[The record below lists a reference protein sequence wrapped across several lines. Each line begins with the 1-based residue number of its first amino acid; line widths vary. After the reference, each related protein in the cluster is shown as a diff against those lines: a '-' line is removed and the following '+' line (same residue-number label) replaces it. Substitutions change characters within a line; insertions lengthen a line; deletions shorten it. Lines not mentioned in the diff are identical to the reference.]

1 MAFTQ
6 KNSPVDVYSVGEIA
20 EAAGVPVARVE
31 ALIEAGSLRPV
42 SGLAGPHSLSLG
54 GFAPR
59 SGRRRFS
66 SVAQGFS
73 PVYFAQSEAISAV
86 RALRADGGR
95 TAAMLF
101 DKPEFTHTSAKM
113 PIAAASAVH
122 AGIAASLMFIST
134 IGLPQAAEH
143 PIRIEPVTTR
153 LVFIASPGPGGGG
166 GGGGLRQ
173 KAPPPRAQRK
183 GKSSLDSPVPLRKA
197 PKPVEAAP
205 KPEPPPPPPPVKPEP
220 LPPVVA
226 PVATVAANDIE
237 KPGIIDEPAPK
248 QSESRGPGAGGGVGS
263 GTGTGLGKGD
273 GSGIG
278 EGSGGGMGGG
288 PYRPGSGV
296 LPPRLLREVKAAY
309 TEEARRA
316 NLEGEVVLE
325 IVVRRDGSVSDVRLL
340 NGLGRGLNERAIAAV
355 RQWRFAPATR
365 LGQAVD
371 VIVEVA
377 VEFKLR

>member
-1 MAFTQ
+1 MALTPTT
-6 KNSPVDVYSVGEIA
+6 SPVDVYSAGEIA
-20 EAAGVPVARVE
+20 QAAGVPVARVD
-31 ALIEAGSLRPV
+31 ALVATGQV
-42 SGLAGPHSLSLG
+42 HALAISPEY
-54 GFAPR
+54 FAPD
-59 SGRRRFS
+59 
-66 SVAQGFS
+66 
-73 PVYFAQSEAISAV
+73 EAIFAV
-86 RALRADGGR
+86 RTLRADGGR
-95 TAAMLF
+95 SAALLF
-101 DKPEFTHTSAKM
+101 DKPEFARTSAKM

-122 AGIAASLMFIST
+122 AGIAASLIFIST
-134 IGLPQAAEH
+134 IGLPQAVET
-143 PIRIEPVTTR
+143 RMRVDPVATR

-183 GKSSLDSPVPLRKA
+183 GKSSLDSPMPVRKA
-197 PKPVEAAP
+197 PKPIEAAP

-226 PVATVAANDIE
+226 PVATVAANNIDR
-237 KPGIIDEPAPK
+237 PGVIDEPAPK
-248 QSESRGPGAGGGVGS
+248 ESQSRGPGVGGGVGT

-278 EGSGGGMGGG
+278 DGSGGGMGGG

-296 LPPRLLREVKAAY
+296 LPPRLLREVKAGY
-309 TEEARRA
+309 TEDARRA

-325 IVVRRDGSVSDVRLL
+325 IVVRRDGSVGDVKLL
-340 NGLGRGLNERAIAAV
+340 NGLPRGLNERAIAAV
-355 RQWRFAPATR
+355 RQWRFSPATR

-371 VIVEVA
+371 VVVEVA

>member
-1 MAFTQ
+1 MALTPT
-6 KNSPVDVYSVGEIA
+6 NSLVDVYSAGEVA
-20 EAAGVPVARVE
+20 QAAGVSVTRVNALVATGQVHT
-31 ALIEAGSLRPV
+31 
-42 SGLAGPHSLSLG
+42 LAISPGY
-54 GFAPR
+54 FAPN
-59 SGRRRFS
+59 
-66 SVAQGFS
+66 
-73 PVYFAQSEAISAV
+73 EAIRAV
-86 RALRADGGR
+86 RALRGDGGR
-95 TAAMLF
+95 SAALLF
-101 DKPEFTHTSAKM
+101 DKPEFAHASARM

-122 AGIAASLMFIST
+122 AGIAATLILMST
-134 IGLPQAAEH
+134 IGLPQAAETH
-143 PIRIEPVTTR
+143 VGVEPVTTR

-183 GKSSLDSPVPLRKA
+183 GKSSLDSPVPVRKA
-197 PKPVEAAP
+197 PKPIEAAP
-205 KPEPPPPPPPVKPEP
+205 KPEPPPPPPPVAPEP

-226 PVATVAANDIE
+226 PVATVAANEVD
-237 KPGIIDEPAPK
+237 KAGVIDEPAPK
-248 QSESRGPGAGGGVGS
+248 ASESRGPGVGGGAGT

-273 GSGIG
+273 GAGIG
-278 EGSGGGMGGG
+278 DGSGGGMGGG

-296 LPPRLLREVKAAY
+296 LPPRLLREVKAGY

-325 IVVRRDGSVSDVRLL
+325 IVVRRDGSVGDVKLL
-340 NGLGRGLNERAIAAV
+340 HGLPQGLNERAIAAV

-365 LGQAVD
+365 HGQVVD

>member
-1 MAFTQ
+1 MAFTP
-6 KNSPVDVYSVGEIA
+6 KNPSVDVYSAGEIA
-20 EAAGVPVARVE
+20 EAAGVAVARVE
-31 ALIEAGSLRPV
+31 ALVAAGHVRSLAISP
-42 SGLAGPHSLSLG
+42 GF
-54 GFAPR
+54 FAPD
-59 SGRRRFS
+59 
-66 SVAQGFS
+66 Q
-73 PVYFAQSEAISAV
+73 AIVAV

-95 TAAMLF
+95 SAALLF
-101 DKPEFTHTSAKM
+101 DKPEFAHTPAKM

-122 AGIAASLMFIST
+122 AGIAATLILIST
-134 IGLPQAAEH
+134 VGLPQAAET
-143 PIRIEPVTTR
+143 RMRVEPVTTR
-153 LVFIASPGPGGGG
+153 LVFITSPGPGGGG

-183 GKSSLDSPVPLRKA
+183 GKSSLDSPVPVRKA

-226 PVATVAANDIE
+226 PVATVAANEIDR
-237 KPGIIDEPAPK
+237 PGVIDEPAAPK
-248 QSESRGPGAGGGVGS
+248 ESESRGPGVGGGVGS
-263 GTGTGLGKGD
+263 GTGTGLGKGE

-278 EGSGGGMGGG
+278 DGSGGGMGGG

-296 LPPRLLREVKAAY
+296 MPPRILREVKAGY
-309 TEEARRA
+309 TETARRA

-325 IVVRRDGSVSDVRLL
+325 IVVRRDGSVGDVKLL
-340 NGLGRGLNERAIAAV
+340 NGLPHGLNERAIAAV

>member
-1 MAFTQ
+1 MATTP
-6 KNSPVDVYSVGEIA
+6 KNLLVDVYSAGEIA
-20 EAAGVPVARVE
+20 QAAGVSALRVNALVA
-31 ALIEAGSLRPV
+31 AGEVRDLPASP
-42 SGLAGPHSLSLG
+42 GY
-54 GFAPR
+54 FAPD
-59 SGRRRFS
+59 
-66 SVAQGFS
+66 
-73 PVYFAQSEAISAV
+73 EAIRAV
-86 RALRADGGR
+86 RVLRADGGR
-95 TAAMLF
+95 SAALLF
-101 DKPEFTHTSAKM
+101 DKPAYAHASPKV

-122 AGIAASLMFIST
+122 AGIAATLILIST
-134 IGLPQAAEH
+134 IGLPQAAATAV
-143 PIRIEPVTTR
+143 PLEPVTTR
-153 LVFIASPGPGGGG
+153 LVFIATPGPGGGG

-183 GKSSLDSPVPLRKA
+183 GKSSLDSPVPVRKA

-205 KPEPPPPPPPVKPEP
+205 KPEPPPPPPPVPPEP

-226 PVATVAANDIE
+226 PVATVAANEVE
-237 KPGIIDEPAPK
+237 KPGVIDEPAPK
-248 QSESRGPGAGGGVGS
+248 QSESRGPGVGGGVGT

-278 EGSGGGMGGG
+278 DGSGGGMGGG

-309 TEEARRA
+309 TEDARRS

-325 IVVRRDGSVSDVRLL
+325 IVVRRDVSVGDVKLL
-340 NGLGRGLNERAIAAV
+340 RGLPQGLNDRAIAAV

-365 LGQAVD
+365 HGQAVD
-371 VIVEVA
+371 VLVEVA

>member
-1 MAFTQ
+1 M
-6 KNSPVDVYSVGEIA
+6 DVYSAGEIA
-20 EAAGVPVARVE
+20 QAAGVAIARVE
-31 ALIEAGSLRPV
+31 ALVAEGQLRA
-42 SGLAGPHSLSLG
+42 LAI
-54 GFAPR
+54 
-59 SGRRRFS
+59 
-66 SVAQGFS
+66 S
-73 PVYFAQSEAISAV
+73 PGYFASHEAVLAV

-95 TAAMLF
+95 SAALLF
-101 DKPEFTHTSAKM
+101 DKPEFAHASAKM

-122 AGIAASLMFIST
+122 AGLAATLILIST
-134 IGLPQAAEH
+134 IGLPEAAET
-143 PIRIEPVTTR
+143 RVRVEPVSTR
-153 LVFIASPGPGGGG
+153 LVFIATPGPGGGG

-183 GKSSLDSPVPLRKA
+183 GKSSLDSPVPVRKA

-226 PVATVAANDIE
+226 PVATVAANEIE
-237 KPGIIDEPAPK
+237 KPGVIDEPAPK
-248 QSESRGPGAGGGVGS
+248 ASDSRGPGVGGGVGT

-278 EGSGGGMGGG
+278 DGSGGGMGGG

-296 LPPRLLREVKAAY
+296 LPPRIVREVKAGY
-309 TEEARRA
+309 TEDARRA
-316 NLEGEVVLE
+316 NVEGEVVLE
-325 IVVRRDGSVSDVRLL
+325 IVVRRDGSVSDVKLL
-340 NGLGRGLNERAIAAV
+340 NGLPHGLNERAIAAV

>member
-1 MAFTQ
+1 MAFTP
-6 KNSPVDVYSVGEIA
+6 KNPPVDVYSVGEIA
-20 EAAGVPVARVE
+20 QAAGVPVARVE
-31 ALIEAGSLRPV
+31 ALVTAGQVRSIAISP
-42 SGLAGPHSLSLG
+42 GFLAGDQAL
-54 GFAPR
+54 
-59 SGRRRFS
+59 
-66 SVAQGFS
+66 
-73 PVYFAQSEAISAV
+73 SAV

-95 TAAMLF
+95 SAAMLF
-101 DKPEFTHTSAKM
+101 DKPEFAHASAKM
-113 PIAAASAVH
+113 PVVAASAVH
-122 AGIAASLMFIST
+122 AGIAATLILIST
-134 IGLPQAAEH
+134 IGVPQAAERRVH
-143 PIRIEPVTTR
+143 VEPVNTR

-183 GKSSLDSPVPLRKA
+183 GKSSLDSPVPVRKA
-197 PKPVEAAP
+197 PKPIEAAP
-205 KPEPPPPPPPVKPEP
+205 KPEPPAPPPPVKPEP

-226 PVATVAANDIE
+226 PVATVAASEIDR
-237 KPGIIDEPAPK
+237 PGVIDEPAPK

-263 GTGTGLGKGD
+263 GSGTGLGKGE

-278 EGSGGGMGGG
+278 DGSGGGMGGG

-296 LPPRLLREVKAAY
+296 MPPRLLREVKAGY
-309 TEEARRA
+309 TEDARRA

-325 IVVRRDGSVSDVRLL
+325 IVVRRDGSVSDVKLL
-340 NGLGRGLNERAIAAV
+340 SGLPRGLNERAIAAV

>member
-1 MAFTQ
+1 MALAPINPSTE
-6 KNSPVDVYSVGEIA
+6 VYSAGEIA
-20 EAAGVPVARVE
+20 QAAGVPIARVDTLVASGHLR
-31 ALIEAGSLRPV
+31 ALGDGAD
-42 SGLAGPHSLSLG
+42 
-54 GFAPR
+54 
-59 SGRRRFS
+59 
-66 SVAQGFS
+66 
-73 PVYFAQSEAISAV
+73 YFGADQAISAV
-86 RALRADGGR
+86 RTLRADGGR
-95 TAAMLF
+95 SAALLF
-101 DKPEFTHTSAKM
+101 DKPEFAHTSARM
-113 PIAAASAVH
+113 PIAAAGAVH
-122 AGIAASLMFIST
+122 AGIAASLILISA

-143 PIRIEPVTTR
+143 PVRLEPATTR
-153 LVFIASPGPGGGG
+153 LVFIATPGPGGGG

-183 GKSSLDSPVPLRKA
+183 GTASLDSPMPVRKP

-205 KPEPPPPPPPVKPEP
+205 KPEPPPPPPPVTPEP

-226 PVATVAANDIE
+226 PVATVAANEIE
-237 KPGIIDEPAPK
+237 LPGVIDEPAPK

-263 GTGTGLGKGD
+263 GAGTGLGKGE

-278 EGSGGGMGGG
+278 DGSGGGMGGG

-296 LPPRLLREVKAAY
+296 MPPRLLREVKAGY
-309 TEEARRA
+309 TEDARRA

-325 IVVRRDGSVSDVRLL
+325 IVVRRDGSVSDVKLL
-340 NGLGRGLNERAIAAV
+340 HGLPNGLNERAIAAV
-355 RQWRFAPATR
+355 RQWRFSPATR